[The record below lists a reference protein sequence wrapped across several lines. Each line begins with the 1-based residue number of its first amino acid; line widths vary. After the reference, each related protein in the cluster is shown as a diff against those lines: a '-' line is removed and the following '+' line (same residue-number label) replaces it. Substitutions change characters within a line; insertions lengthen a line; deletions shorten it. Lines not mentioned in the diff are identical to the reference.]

1 MISLETSMSTPAPFE
16 RSPFA
21 RPARRIRWVL
31 FAAMSLSSAASIAM
45 ATINSIAG
53 ADLGGSP
60 AWAGVPSA
68 TILIGSA
75 LAAPLW
81 GELSARIGRR
91 GGLVLGLV
99 LGIVG
104 AVLSGMALAL
114 ASLPLFLGGLI
125 LIGVTG
131 AAVGLSRFA
140 AADVHPPELRA
151 RALSTVV
158 LGGAIGSIAGPAL
171 VSPSG
176 LMASRAGWTELTGP
190 YAASM
195 LLFAAAAL
203 VVYVMLRPEPSR
215 LGREVAAAFGGDVAA
230 TGPVRPVGTILRS
243 RGAFLAVTAMTL
255 GQMVMVM
262 VMVITS
268 LHMRDHEHALGSIS
282 FVIGAHTFG
291 MFAFSVISGRLADRL
306 GRLPVI
312 VAGSATL
319 VLACL
324 TAPLSPDVVPLAVSL
339 FLLGLGWNFC
349 YVGGSALLAD
359 QLRPGERARTQ
370 GVNDLLVG
378 AGSAAG
384 SLASGLIFGA
394 VGYAAMASIGA
405 AFALIP
411 LSLALA
417 WRRTAAAPA

>member
-1 MISLETSMSTPAPFE
+1 
-16 RSPFA
+16 
-21 RPARRIRWVL
+21 
-31 FAAMSLSSAASIAM
+31 MSLSSAASIAA

-53 ADLGGSP
+53 ADLGGS
-60 AWAGVPSA
+60 AVWAGVPA
-68 TILIGSA
+68 AMILIGSS

-91 GGLVLGLV
+91 GGLIFGLV

-104 AVLSGMALAL
+104 AALSGLAL
-114 ASLPLFLGGLI
+114 ASSSLGVFLLGLV

-151 RALSTVV
+151 RAISTVV
-158 LGGAIGSIAGPAL
+158 LGGAVGSIVGPAL
-171 VSPSG
+171 VGPSG
-176 LMASRAGWTELTGP
+176 LIASGAGWGELTGP
-190 YAASM
+190 YAAS
-195 LLFAAAAL
+195 LLLYAVAAL
-203 VVYVMLRPEPSR
+203 GVYLLLHPEPSR
-215 LGREVAAAFGGDVAA
+215 LGREVAAAYGREHVREEPA
-230 TGPVRPVGTILRS
+230 RPVGTILRG
-243 RGAFLAVTAMTL
+243 RAAFVAVTAMTL

-268 LHMRDHEHALGSIS
+268 LHMRDHHHGLGSIS
-282 FVIGAHTFG
+282 LVIGAHTFG
-291 MFAFSVISGRLADRL
+291 MFAFSVISGRLADQL

-312 VAGSATL
+312 IVGSATL

-324 TAPLSPDVVPLAVSL
+324 AAPLSPDVLPLAVSL

-378 AGSAAG
+378 AGSAVG

-394 VGYAAMASIGA
+394 VGYGMMAMIGA
-405 AFALIP
+405 AVAVVP
-411 LSLALA
+411 LMLALA
-417 WRRTAAAPA
+417 WRRTAAVAV

>member
-1 MISLETSMSTPAPFE
+1 MTATTASLGF
-16 RSPFA
+16 RSSVFA
-21 RPARRIRWVL
+21 GPARRIRYVL

-68 TILIGSA
+68 MILIGSA
-75 LAAPLW
+75 LAAPVW

-91 GGLVLGLV
+91 GGLVLGLA
-99 LGIVG
+99 LGVAG
-104 AVLSGMALAL
+104 AALSGLAL
-114 ASLPLFLGGLI
+114 ASASLPVFLTGLI

-151 RALSTVV
+151 RAISTVV
-158 LGGAIGSIAGPAL
+158 LGGAIGAIAGPLL
-171 VSPSG
+171 VAPSG
-176 LMASRAGWTELTGP
+176 LAATQAGWSELTGP
-190 YAASM
+190 YAAS
-195 LLFAAAAL
+195 LVLYTAAAL
-203 VVYVMLRPEPSR
+203 VVFLLLRPEPSR
-215 LGREVAAAFGGDVAA
+215 LGREVAAAYGGGDTVVE
-230 TGPVRPVGTILRS
+230 GPARPVGTILRGRS
-243 RGAFLAVTAMTL
+243 AFLAVTAMTL

-282 FVIGAHTFG
+282 LVIGAHTFG

-306 GRLPVI
+306 GRFPVI
-312 VAGSATL
+312 VVGSATL

-324 TAPLSPDVVPLAVSL
+324 TAPLSPNVLPLAVSL

-394 VGYAAMASIGA
+394 VGYAAMAAIGA
-405 AFALIP
+405 AFALVP
-411 LSLALA
+411 LMLAVA

>member
-1 MISLETSMSTPAPFE
+1 MATGSASSSAAFE
-16 RSPFA
+16 RSAFA

-53 ADLGGSP
+53 ADLGGSA

-68 TILIGSA
+68 MILIGSA
-75 LAAPLW
+75 LAAPVW

-91 GGLVLGLV
+91 GGLVLGLG
-99 LGIVG
+99 LGVAG
-104 AVLSGMALAL
+104 AALSGLAL
-114 ASLPLFLGGLI
+114 ASASLPVFLTGLI

-151 RALSTVV
+151 RAISTVV
-158 LGGAIGSIAGPAL
+158 LGGAIGAIVGPVL
-171 VSPSG
+171 VAPSG
-176 LMASRAGWTELTGP
+176 LAATQAGWVELTGP
-190 YAASM
+190 YAAS
-195 LLFAAAAL
+195 LLLYTAAAL
-203 VVYVMLRPEPSR
+203 VVFFLLRPEPR
-215 LGREVAAAFGGDVAA
+215 QLGREVAAAYGGDAVIQ
-230 TGPVRPVGTILRS
+230 GPARPVGTILRG
-243 RGAFLAVTAMTL
+243 RFAFLAVTAMTL

-268 LHMRDHEHALGSIS
+268 LHMRDHQHPLGSIS
-282 FVIGAHTFG
+282 LVIGAHTFG

-306 GRLPVI
+306 GRIPVI
-312 VAGSATL
+312 VVGSATL

-324 TAPLSPDVVPLAVSL
+324 TAPLSPDVLPLAVSL

-370 GVNDLLVG
+370 GVNDMLVG

-394 VGYAAMASIGA
+394 VGYGVMAAIGA
-405 AFALIP
+405 AFALVP
-411 LSLALA
+411 LMLALA